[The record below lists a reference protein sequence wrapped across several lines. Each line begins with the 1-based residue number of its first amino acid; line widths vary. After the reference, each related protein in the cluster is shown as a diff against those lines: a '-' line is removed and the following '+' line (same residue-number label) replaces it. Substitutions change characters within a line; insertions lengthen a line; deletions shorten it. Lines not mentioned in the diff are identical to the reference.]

1 MPKFA
6 ANLTMLFQELPELD
20 RFDAASAAGFGAVE
34 VLFPYDLPAPQ
45 IQSALLRNA
54 LSLELINCPPPNYTG
69 GPRGFAAVPESQ
81 DRFRHDF
88 KRALRYAET
97 LGARLLHIMAGPAS
111 GPDARRTFVENL
123 RWASDIAQKQK
134 LTIEPINDVDMPG
147 YFLNDF
153 DLAAEILDE
162 VAAPNLALQFDTYH
176 AYKIHGDVAACWAKH
191 GHRVGHIQIGGIPD
205 RHEPAGGPFDFP
217 AFFKMLDDTGYDG
230 AVSAEYVP
238 SGHTTESGLGW
249 LKLRPV
255 T

>member
-1 MPKFA
+1 MPNFA

-20 RFDAASAAGFGAVE
+20 RFDAASAAGFDAVE
-34 VLFPYDLPAPQ
+34 VLFPYELPASH
-45 IQSALLRNA
+45 IQSALLRNG
-54 LSLELINCPPPNYTG
+54 LSLELIICPPPNYTG

-88 KRALRYAET
+88 KR
-97 LGARLLHIMAGPAS
+97 ARLLHIMAGPAS

-153 DLAAEILDE
+153 DLAADILDE

-217 AFFKMLDDTGYDG
+217 AFFKMLDSAGYDG

-238 SGHTTESGLGW
+238 SGRTTESGLGW